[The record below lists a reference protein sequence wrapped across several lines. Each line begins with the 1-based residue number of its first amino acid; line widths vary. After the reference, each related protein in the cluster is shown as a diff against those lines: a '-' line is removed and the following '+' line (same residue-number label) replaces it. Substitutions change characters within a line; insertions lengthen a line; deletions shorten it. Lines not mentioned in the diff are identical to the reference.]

1 MDARNDNKRE
11 VRSGCIIVWLG
22 HQPSDWLVFCVC
34 VCVHWWRY
42 STVNKFTSVH
52 SLPWD
57 AGSCEC
63 CLFPQLHVWLDA
75 TLAALGGGP
84 CYLILTSPLQ
94 QFAVVLNYLFN
105 AHEIDP
111 NYPRYI
117 CSTHFQFRVPLKPDL
132 PLSHCYLHAPG
143 SKFAI
148 FLRINT
154 AMVDSNS
161 L

>member
-63 CLFPQLHVWLDA
+63 CLFPQLNVWLDA

-94 QFAVVLNYLFN
+94 QLRSSSITFSMHMKLALITRDISVLPIFSFGCLWSQTFRSLIATCTLRAVNLQSFW
-105 AHEIDP
+105 E
-111 NYPRYI
+111 
-117 CSTHFQFRVPLKPDL
+117 
-132 PLSHCYLHAPG
+132 
-143 SKFAI
+143 
-148 FLRINT
+148 
-154 AMVDSNS
+154 
-161 L
+161 